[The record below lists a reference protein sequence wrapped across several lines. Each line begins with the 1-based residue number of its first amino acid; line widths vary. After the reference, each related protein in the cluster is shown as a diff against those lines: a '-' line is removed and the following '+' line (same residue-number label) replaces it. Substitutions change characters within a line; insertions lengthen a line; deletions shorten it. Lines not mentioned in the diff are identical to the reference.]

1 MDCVA
6 YFLATQA
13 VLPLPSMTAFF
24 PPEIFMLSFRKIYH
38 FCQNWD
44 LASEMFQCQV
54 KAATN
59 AFELFCHQFETWVWC
74 IIYSLTMKESKA
86 CIYFFKVSQARGG
99 ISGSLPPYRYE
110 QGTGMVPLVRR
121 ISQVR
126 AFSAS
131 DNCSWQKKVKRNVL
145 FWSSINWVLK
155 ALKAEPASFGS
166 KRKLCPE
173 YKGIR
178 THTASFYG
186 RFQCSLWLPSFK
198 LALSRACICIPIAGA
213 FDARVRDLTNGV
225 LMRKLK
231 FQYVSTR

>member
-1 MDCVA
+1 MNRGQVWFHSSVG
-6 YFLATQA
+6 YHRYVHFQPQIIA
-13 VLPLPSMTAFF
+13 VD
-24 PPEIFMLSFRKIYH
+24 K
-38 FCQNWD
+38 
-44 LASEMFQCQV
+44 
-54 KAATN
+54 
-59 AFELFCHQFETWVWC
+59 
-74 IIYSLTMKESKA
+74 
-86 CIYFFKVSQARGG
+86 
-99 ISGSLPPYRYE
+99 
-110 QGTGMVPLVRR
+110 
-121 ISQVR
+121 
-126 AFSAS
+126 
-131 DNCSWQKKVKRNVL
+131 KKVKRNVL

-178 THTASFYG
+178 THTASFHG
-186 RFQCSLWLPSFK
+186 RFQCSLWLASFK